1 MKKLL
6 MVIVTSVLVL
16 EGPVLAGPLAL
27 EQVSGTASWV
37 VHANQQQFR
46 KTKTGQ
52 LVRTEMVNLGLE
64 ENLTNFA
71 TIFSFHPLDDVR
83 DVTLYGTGKDRKKA
97 VVLIDGFFDKEK
109 ILALLRM
116 NPEYKDSKYGDIVL
130 YQWIDENQKDPNN
143 KTMYGC
149 FYSNDLIVMSAG
161 MDAVKNAVD
170 VLKGSAKNATGG
182 IFNQAALNVKGAF
195 FQATGR
201 RIGEMVGDDPN
212 AAALKQTDQLGLAIG
227 EVGDKF
233 YVELSLTAK
242 SEEAAKA
249 ITQILEG
256 IIAFASLPNEQQPK
270 LEELAKK
277 VKVTCELN
285 NVYISFGSGPE
296 EVVQFLKEQW
306 QQNHQ
311 QKDSETTDSK
321 T

>member
-1 MKKLL
+1 
-6 MVIVTSVLVL
+6 MVIVTSVLVV
-16 EGPVLAGPLAL
+16 EGPVLAGQLVI
-27 EQVSGTASWV
+27 EQVSSSANWV
-37 VHANQQQFR
+37 VHANQQQFK
-46 KTKTGQ
+46 KTLTSQ

-83 DVTLYGTGKDRKKA
+83 DVTVYGTGNDREKA

-109 ILALLRM
+109 ILSLLRM
-116 NPEYKDSKYGDIVL
+116 NPEYKNSKYGEIVL
-130 YQWIDENQKDPNN
+130 HQWIDENQKDPNN

-149 FYSNDLIVMSAG
+149 FYSDDLIVMSAG
-161 MDAVKNAVD
+161 IDAVKNAVD

-182 IFNQAALNVKGAF
+182 IFNQDALNVKGAF

-201 RIGEMVGDDPN
+201 RVGEMVGDDPN
-212 AAALKQTDQLGLAIG
+212 AAALKQTDQLGLTIG
-227 EVGDKF
+227 EVEGKF
-233 YVELSLTAK
+233 YTELSLTAK

-270 LEELAKK
+270 LEELTKK

-306 QQNHQ
+306 QKNQQ
-311 QKDSETTDSK
+311 QKDSKTTDSE